1 MVCSPATWFPASK
14 EGRESE
20 MKRPQQR
27 RLRRAG
33 VLFMM
38 WCRCRCGSPGREN
51 GERHERKT
59 NSRGEDA
66 AHLSNIGFPLPFLR
80 RSARCGGCND
90 CVCSEFW
97 VREQTAVMG
106 DGRARN
112 LSERADERTKAAAPP
127 TRRGRGEQTAGL
139 TDRHVRRF
147 NFLPPSSPLSINRS
161 AREKINRRQIG
172 NSRCC

>member
-1 MVCSPATWFPASK
+1 
-14 EGRESE
+14 

-38 WCRCRCGSPGREN
+38 WCRCLCGSQSPGREN

-97 VREQTAVMG
+97 VRAQTAVMG
-106 DGRARN
+106 ELEICPKEPMN
-112 LSERADERTKAAAPP
+112 ERRPP
-127 TRRGRGEQTAGL
+127 PPPTTRRGRGEQTAGL

-172 NSRCC
+172 NSRCCC